1 MAALRSIEGDAF
13 AGKLRAAGV
22 RSTDAL
28 LQMGTTAARRK
39 ALAAKSGTTPQAIL
53 KAVNTVDLY
62 RIKGVGHDFAELL
75 EAAGV
80 ESVPQLAKRNAA
92 HLTAQLAEI
101 CRQRHI
107 ERGVPSQ
114 KMVAGWTA
122 QAKTLPRI
130 VMH

>member
-28 LQMGTTAARRK
+28 LQMGSTAARRK
-39 ALAAKSGTTPQAIL
+39 TLAARCGISAGEIL
-53 KAVNTVDLY
+53 RAVNEADLY
-62 RIKGVGHDFAELL
+62 RVRGVGHEFAELL

-80 ESVPQLAKRNAA
+80 GSVPQLAKRNAA
-92 HLTAQLAEI
+92 HLTTQLAEI
-101 CRQRHI
+101 CRQRRI

-114 KMVAGWTA
+114 KMVAGWIA
-122 QAKTLPRI
+122 QAKALPRV

>member
-1 MAALRSIEGDAF
+1 MAALRTLEGDAF

-28 LQMGTTAARRK
+28 LQMGSTTTRRK
-39 ALAAKSGTTPQAIL
+39 TLAAKSGTSPAEIL
-53 KAVNTVDLY
+53 RAVNEADLF
-62 RIKGVGHDFAELL
+62 RIRGVGHEFAELL

-92 HLTAQLAEI
+92 HLTTQLAEV
-101 CRQRHI
+101 CRQRRI
-107 ERGVPSQ
+107 ECGVPSQ
-114 KMVAGWTA
+114 KMVAGLIA
-122 QAKTLPRI
+122 QAKALPRV

>member
-28 LQMGTTAARRK
+28 LQMGTTASGRK

-101 CRQRHI
+101 CRQRRI

-122 QAKTLPRI
+122 QAKALPRI